1 MRHAT
6 FPALKEANNAR
17 GLRRIYYKKLVT
29 ETSTIPVSLQ
39 ATFKDFV
46 GFNHFT
52 AEHILACFVPDCR
65 VPYGSFHV

>member
-1 MRHAT
+1 MPLFQPSRKQT
-6 FPALKEANNAR
+6 MQEACEEYTTR
-17 GLRRIYYKKLVT
+17 KVT
-29 ETSTIPVSLQ
+29 ETSTIPASMQ

-46 GFNHFT
+46 RFNRFT